1 MKNILVKNVN
11 KMLIGGVCKLL
22 LVNPYNIRKY
32 MNKKDYEITNRNI
45 SNFS

>member
-11 KMLIGGVCKLL
+11 QMLIRRGCKLL
-22 LVNPYNIRKY
+22 LANPYNIRKY